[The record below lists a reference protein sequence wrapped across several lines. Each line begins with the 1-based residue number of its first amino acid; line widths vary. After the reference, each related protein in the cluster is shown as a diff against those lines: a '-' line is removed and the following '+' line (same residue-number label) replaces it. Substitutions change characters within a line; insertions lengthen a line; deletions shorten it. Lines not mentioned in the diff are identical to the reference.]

1 LSAPDLVA
9 RGGQP
14 AARLAADEAW
24 VIEPRGAGLVA
35 RLREVWRSRHLVHYF
50 ALRAL
55 HQTYKF
61 TYLGWPWLLIRPL
74 LPALIGTLVFHEVA
88 GIDSGETPYLLF
100 FAVGNAPWM
109 LFEDGLTRAT
119 RGLQMNRA
127 LLRKLYF
134 PRIILPAATMAPGVV
149 DFLVHLL
156 LISGLS
162 LFFFLASGVWPVV
175 LGPNLVLLP
184 GSILLTLL
192 FALGLGFFTSVIGA
206 EKRDVRYALPY
217 LFRFW
222 FFLTPIVYPLSAVPA
237 DWRWLAALNPMTTV
251 VELFKRS
258 LLPAA
263 SPLAWTSI
271 ASTCLIV
278 GLTFLAGLW
287 FFARTEAA
295 SVDQL

>member
-1 LSAPDLVA
+1 LTGPARTASTLSS
-9 RGGQP
+9 
-14 AARLAADEAW
+14 DETW
-24 VIEPRGAGLVA
+24 VIEPRGAGFGA
-35 RLREVWRSRHLVHYF
+35 RLHEIWRSRHLVHYF

-74 LPALIGTLVFHEVA
+74 LPALIGTLIFHEVA

-119 RGLQMNRA
+119 RGLQMNRS

-134 PRIILPAATMAPGVV
+134 PRMILPAAAMAPGVI
-149 DFLVHLL
+149 DFLTHCA

-162 LFFFLASGVWPVV
+162 LYFFLSSGVWPLA
-175 LGPNLVLLP
+175 LGPALLLP
-184 GSILLTLL
+184 GAILLTLV
-192 FALGLGFFTSVIGA
+192 FVLGIGFFTSVLGA

-217 LFRFW
+217 LMRFW
-222 FFLTPIVYPLSAVPA
+222 FFMTPIVYPLSAVPTE
-237 DWRWLAALNPMTTV
+237 WRWLAAINPMTTI
-251 VELFKRS
+251 VEMFKHA
-258 LLPAA
+258 LLPATGT
-263 SPLAWTSI
+263 LQVTSVLT
-271 ASTCLIV
+271 TCLIV
-278 GLTFLAGLW
+278 GLTFLAGFW

-295 SVDQL
+295 SIDQL